1 MGPYLQIGEG
11 GGDVPVDNE
20 PPGLDLAV
28 QALEEDLEAH
38 GVVAVVRCHLVRQ
51 SFRWELNVLRTILR
65 FIRRDMTL
73 RNAQTLLGLW
83 RKICRVLSK
92 LCEIRSILRQN
103 FSKVCQP
110 WNMIYGKMLSFL
122 VSFTS
127 ANNFFLS

>member
-1 MGPYLQIGEG
+1 MVKQLYLQISEG
-11 GGDVPVDNE
+11 GGDVSVDDE
-20 PPGLDLAV
+20 APGLGLAV

-38 GVVAVVRCHLVRQ
+38 GVAVVRCHLVRQ

-92 LCEIRSILRQN
+92 LCEIRPILRQN
-103 FSKVCQP
+103 FSKVCQL
-110 WNMIYGKMLSFL
+110 WNMAYG
-122 VSFTS
+122 
-127 ANNFFLS
+127 

>member
-1 MGPYLQIGEG
+1 MVKQLYLQISEG
-11 GGDVPVDNE
+11 GGDVPVDDE
-20 PPGLDLAV
+20 APGLSLAV
-28 QALEEDLEAH
+28 EALEEDLEAH
-38 GVVAVVRCHLVRQ
+38 GVAVVRCHLVRQ

-103 FSKVCQP
+103 FSKVCQL
-110 WNMIYGKMLSFL
+110 WNMAYG
-122 VSFTS
+122 
-127 ANNFFLS
+127 